1 MNKIEIKKINGDLIF
16 SYEHENNTVKKT
28 LEKAISSYADLRGA
42 DLRGANLIDANL
54 IDANLR
60 GVDLIGVDLRG
71 ANLRGANLRGVDL
84 SGANLIGVDLSGAN
98 LSGVDLSGANLIGVD
113 LIGVNLSGANLI
125 GANLRDVNLRG
136 ANLRGADLSGVNL
149 IGVDLSGVN
158 LSGVNLSGVKDIPQS
173 YINTCSRD
181 MLYIFHTLKTEL
193 PQLREKLV
201 KGEINGSQYEG
212 SCACLIGSLANIKNT
227 NPKDFCKSLLPYY
240 NMGLHNP
247 GEQWFYQIHS
257 GDTPKNNFF
266 AKHAVKLIDE
276 VLLTD

>member
-28 LEKAISSYADLRGA
+28 LEKAISSDVNLSGADLRGA
-42 DLRGANLIDANL
+42 DLRGTNLRDANL
-54 IDANLR
+54 IGTNLR
-60 GVDLIGVDLRG
+60 D
-71 ANLRGANLRGVDL
+71 A
-84 SGANLIGVDLSGAN
+84 
-98 LSGVDLSGANLIGVD
+98 
-113 LIGVNLSGANLI
+113 NLSGANLI
-125 GANLRDVNLRG
+125 GADLSDANLIG
-136 ANLRGADLSGVNL
+136 ANFIGADLSDADL
-149 IGVDLSGVN
+149 IGANLSDVN
-158 LSGVNLSGVKDIPQS
+158 LSGADLRGVKDIPQS